1 MEVHAHTH
9 TPRKKW
15 THYFWEF
22 LMLFLAV
29 FCGFLAEYQLEHKI
43 EHDREKQYIRS
54 MVADMEENNRLINA
68 QLSLQRIRM
77 KRMDTLIALCN
88 NPASLRGNEGI
99 FYYLG
104 RVSPRLNTVRINS
117 RTYEQLKNS
126 GNFRLIRDM
135 RSSDLIIAYYEN
147 LPLLRQLEEL
157 YQKEFDQ
164 YKLLASGIFDPAVF
178 IRMETGDGDISR
190 TEENPALQ
198 NYDPSV
204 IKQFNVFAVYMNGSA
219 RGILQ
224 QSEELLT
231 KGEDLLGYLKQEYH
245 LK

>member
-22 LMLFLAV
+22 IMLFLAV

-54 MVADMEENNRLINA
+54 MVADLEENNRLINT

-88 NPASLRGNEGI
+88 NPASIQGNEGT

-104 RVSPRLNTVRINS
+104 RVSPRLSTVRINS

-135 RSSDLIIAYYEN
+135 RSSDMIIAYYEN

-164 YKLLASGIFDPAVF
+164 YKILASRIFDPSVF
-178 IRMETGDGDISR
+178 LRMEMSDGNISR
-190 TEENPALQ
+190 TEENPSLQ
-198 NYDPSV
+198 SYEPSL
-204 IKQFNVFAVYMNGSA
+204 IKQFNVFTVYMNGSA
-219 RGILQ
+219 KGIIL
-224 QSEELLT
+224 QSEELLA
-231 KGEDLLGYLKQEYH
+231 KGEELLGYLKQEYH